1 MYLLI
6 AHNRAVTPDIVYYY
20 ISLSS
25 NMANIKRRG
34 KRFFSIILIIK
45 FQEIIY
51 RAFLHGRLIYL
62 VKWNLNHILHFTTS
76 RYNHHIEFHMLP
88 DNIDPYI
95 HGAMFKSKFGF

>member
-25 NMANIKRRG
+25 NMAKIKRRV
-34 KRFFSIILIIK
+34 KRFFTIILIIK

-51 RAFLHGRLIYL
+51 RAYLHGRLILRYIFSEMEL
-62 VKWNLNHILHFTTS
+62 RIYPRFYNL
-76 RYNHHIEFHMLP
+76 
-88 DNIDPYI
+88 
-95 HGAMFKSKFGF
+95 

>member
-25 NMANIKRRG
+25 NMAKIKRRG
-34 KRFFSIILIIK
+34 KSFFTIILIVK

-51 RAFLHGRLIYL
+51 RAYLHGRLIYS
-62 VKWNLNHILHFTTS
+62 VKWNLEYILDFTIS
-76 RYNHHIEFHMLP
+76 RYNHYLKFHMMP